1 MRSQSEPQSALQ
13 MLNIM
18 TRLGLQIV
26 NCLAHCHE
34 ARNGWERVSELY
46 PPQPYG
52 LTFASI
58 THLYTH
64 GPCVPLLLLSG
75 LWTPS
80 PQPPQPLPEGG
91 SWVGDSQ
98 GPGLPEAL

>member
-1 MRSQSEPQSALQ
+1 MRSQSEPQNALQ
-13 MLNIM
+13 MLTIM
-18 TRLGLQIV
+18 TRLGLQVV

-80 PQPPQPLPEGG
+80 PQPP
-91 SWVGDSQ
+91 
-98 GPGLPEAL
+98 